1 MKKYYLYN
9 VTFILFS
16 SLALSGCHTNSRD
29 QVLLTTKSQV
39 ELRSFQ
45 ARAFDTSDKAAT
57 LRTIISTLQDL
68 GFVIYKADA
77 MLWSVSATK
86 FGKSAEHEQAYQL
99 KMTVS
104 VRERRKG
111 RLIVRANAQF
121 NLLAVED
128 PTPYQQ
134 FFSALSKALFLA
146 ANKVD

>member
-1 MKKYYLYN
+1 MKKYYLYHL
-9 VTFILFS
+9 TFILFS
-16 SLALSGCHTNSRD
+16 SLALSGCQTNSRD

-68 GFVIYKADA
+68 GFVVNKADA
-77 MLWSVSATK
+77 MLGSVSATK
-86 FGKSAEHEQAYQL
+86 FGKSAEYEQAYQL

-111 RLIVRANAQF
+111 RLIVRANAQY

-128 PTPYQQ
+128 PKPYQQ
-134 FFSALSKALFLA
+134 FFSALSKSLFLA